1 MATATISESKKVE
14 SQRDRNL
21 PVPPRALR
29 IAARAFLRLARADVV
44 WLAVRESRSQV
55 AVVRCSEGA
64 RSTAG
69 LGLAIES
76 GVGVGGAV
84 LAKSEPWWGKIG
96 DHGATRLSD
105 RESTILCDEGVRH
118 LMAIPLLSTGSW
130 GGARIEGV
138 AYVGAR
144 RDVAWSERTV
154 TAGQR
159 VGRGG
164 RAADHGGGRRD
175 AAEDHND
182 VGTADRGRRRHRR
195 GDRGPIQ
202 GDAGDGLLG
211 EGCPDRRTAC
221 QGGGAAAG
229 TRAAGRRACAAPGG
243 SFGALASR
251 RVADPEP

>member
-29 IAARAFLRLARADVV
+29 IAARAFLRLTRADVV

-69 LGLAIES
+69 LGLAIEP

-105 RESTILCDEGVRH
+105 RESTVLCHEGVRH
-118 LMAIPLLSTGSW
+118 LMAIPLLTTGFW
-130 GGARIEGV
+130 GEARIEGV
-138 AYVGAR
+138 AYVGTR
-144 RDVAWSERTV
+144 RDVAWSDRTV
-154 TAGQR
+154 AAGQR
-159 VGRGG
+159 LGRHAARPVRDAQRVSEVTHRWEHVWAHLVTSGD
-164 RAADHGGGRRD
+164 AADRRLD
-175 AAEDHND
+175 
-182 VGTADRGRRRHRR
+182 
-195 GDRGPIQ
+195 
-202 GDAGDGLLG
+202 
-211 EGCPDRRTAC
+211 
-221 QGGGAAAG
+221 
-229 TRAAGRRACAAPGG
+229 
-243 SFGALASR
+243 
-251 RVADPEP
+251 RVAH

>member
-29 IAARAFLRLARADVV
+29 IAARAFLRLTRADVV

-69 LGLAIES
+69 LGLAIEP

-105 RESTILCDEGVRH
+105 RESTVLCHEGVRH
-118 LMAIPLLSTGSW
+118 LMAIPLLTTGFW
-130 GGARIEGV
+130 GKARIEGV
-138 AYVGAR
+138 AYVGTRLLPGPRPGEGSVDQPPGLCRMHPTSLRAQL
-144 RDVAWSERTV
+144 TV
-154 TAGQR
+154 
-159 VGRGG
+159 
-164 RAADHGGGRRD
+164 
-175 AAEDHND
+175 
-182 VGTADRGRRRHRR
+182 RRHNPAFGSRAPR
-195 GDRGPIQ
+195 SCAPI
-202 GDAGDGLLG
+202 
-211 EGCPDRRTAC
+211 
-221 QGGGAAAG
+221 
-229 TRAAGRRACAAPGG
+229 
-243 SFGALASR
+243 S
-251 RVADPEP
+251 